1 MQARIHYAEV
11 RPMPLRRTLPLATD
25 CSGFATLCYFLA
37 GAPDP
42 NGLDYIGQG
51 YTGTLLRHLPHIGHA
66 AAQPGDLVV
75 WGRYPGRH
83 CAVVL
88 ETGDD
93 PLLASH
99 GQERGPLEI
108 RFSAEQEVQ
117 AAQPATWLDG
127 LPEKRRGA
135 ELAPRSSDTP
145 AVSTQEGGPTGE
157 TWFPP

>member
-1 MQARIHYAEV
+1 MSVREEIVGAARWGIRNEARIHYAPV
-11 RPMPLRRTLPLATD
+11 RPMPLRRALPLTTD

-37 GAPDP
+37 GADDP

-51 YTGTLLRHLPHIGHA
+51 YTGTMLRHLPHVA
-66 AAQPGDLVV
+66 RASVRRGDLVV

-88 ETGDD
+88 EPGDD

-108 RFSAEQEVQ
+108 RFSEEERSQTGHPV
-117 AAQPATWLDG
+117 TWLDG
-127 LPEKRRGA
+127 LP
-135 ELAPRSSDTP
+135 
-145 AVSTQEGGPTGE
+145 
-157 TWFPP
+157 